1 MRGHMNIIAASSRQ
15 WHPEDEWIFQGIQ
28 NLLHD
33 VLAPPVN
40 WVLFDKNPDLLR
52 NDGHFRRRT
61 LHSNSYHHQ
70 SLIPFSMAIIAGST
84 TWHNHSLESF
94 YRLVARSKIPLFAL
108 GLGLPEEAR
117 ALNKDELHCFKRR
130 STVITARDIAAKN
143 YFRQY
148 GLESAMLPCPSL
160 FAARGGAIANSPNTQ
175 PRIGFIIDDHQTRV
189 SAGHQTF
196 LRELCRFIEQSS
208 DSFDLQVLC
217 PTVDEFMRFSSMFG
231 ERTHYSF
238 EARDYPK
245 LLATTDLIVTNNLT
259 CAHLANSVGR
269 IALYVAETPPN
280 ELEFAQLPFI
290 RYATL
295 ESLTTQFDAIVG
307 KTHTASGIES
317 WKQKIKNQW
326 RQVLP
331 ARNAPIG
338 PAERQIS

>member
-1 MRGHMNIIAASSRQ
+1 MNILAASSRQ
-15 WHPEDEWIFQGIQ
+15 WHPEDEWILQGIQ
-28 NLLHD
+28 NLLQD

-52 NDGHFRRRT
+52 SDGLMRRRT

-70 SLIPFSMAIIAGST
+70 SLIPFSMAIIGGSA
-84 TWHNHSLESF
+84 TWHNRGLETF
-94 YRLVARSKIPLFAL
+94 YHLVARSKIPLFAL

-148 GLESAMLPCPSL
+148 GLEAAMLPCPSL
-160 FAARGGAIANSPNTQ
+160 FAAKAQPVATNSQ
-175 PRIGFIIDDHQTRV
+175 PRIGFVIDDHQAKV
-189 SAGHQTF
+189 SPNHQSF
-196 LRELCRFIEQSS
+196 LRELCKFIEHSS
-208 DSFDLQVLC
+208 DSYDLQVFC

-238 EARDYPK
+238 EAREYPK
-245 LLATTDLIVTNNLT
+245 LLASADLIVTNNLT

-269 IALYVAETPPN
+269 IALFVSETAPN

-295 ESLTTQFDAIVG
+295 ESLSQQFEAIVG
-307 KTHTASGIES
+307 KTHTAAGIES
-317 WKQKIKNQW
+317 WKHKIREQW